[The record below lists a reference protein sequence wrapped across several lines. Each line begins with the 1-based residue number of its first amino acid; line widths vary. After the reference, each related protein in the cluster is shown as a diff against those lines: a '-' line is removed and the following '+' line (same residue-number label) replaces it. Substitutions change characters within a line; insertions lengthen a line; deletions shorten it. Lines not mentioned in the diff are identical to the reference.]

1 LRFRFAGNGQALF
14 VSATSSALAA
24 LGTMESLVARL
35 GSTDERDEVI
45 AKLIAAIEQ
54 DRAELLAAVI
64 SAQAIGRAP
73 RRLRTSAD
81 R

>member
-1 LRFRFAGNGQALF
+1 
-14 VSATSSALAA
+14 
-24 LGTMESLVARL
+24 
-35 GSTDERDEVI
+35 VI